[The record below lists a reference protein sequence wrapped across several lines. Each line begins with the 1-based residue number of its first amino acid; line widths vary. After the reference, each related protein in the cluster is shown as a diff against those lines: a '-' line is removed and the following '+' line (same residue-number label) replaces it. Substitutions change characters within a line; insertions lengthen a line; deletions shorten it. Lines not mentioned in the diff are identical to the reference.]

1 MSNLTTPLFIVIVS
15 NAGGEGK
22 TLLAQLIQ
30 ALLQLAGEPVI
41 MLDGDAGNQAAK
53 VADDNAKVVGWGVDA
68 IKARDILAAT
78 SDAHVILDLGAN
90 SLASAREIVDL
101 LPALRSIYAEAGYRT
116 IAFLP
121 VSTNKLGAV
130 EAIKALAPKI
140 EGFEKL
146 FVKVNRDNS
155 SAFAGEL
162 EGTDVVAVG
171 HLRPGFQAYIRQPG
185 QTMAKAVAHA
195 PPGFGLAAIQVAE
208 WMRGFAVQPPVL
220 NLLGPIPA
228 ILNRHA
234 RPVEVPGFPVNVIAH
249 TADAALAENIRRTRI
264 MQAIGKAGFTPQ
276 GLRKVATLLESGNL

>member
-1 MSNLTTPLFIVIVS
+1 MSDLTKLLFIVIVS

-53 VADDNAKVVGWGVDA
+53 VADADAKVVGWGVDA

-78 SDAHVILDLGAN
+78 SHAHVILDLGAN
-90 SLASAREIVDL
+90 SLASAREIVEL
-101 LPALRSIYAEAGYRT
+101 LPALRGAYAEAGFRT
-116 IAFLP
+116 VAFLP

-130 EAIKALAPKI
+130 EAIKTLAPKI

-146 FVKVNRDNS
+146 FVKVNRDGS
-155 SAFAGEL
+155 RAFGGTL
-162 EGTDVVAVG
+162 EGSDVVEVG

-185 QTMAKAVAHA
+185 RTIATAVSH
-195 PPGFGLAAIQVAE
+195 PTPGFGLAAVQVAE
-208 WMRGFAVQPPVL
+208 WMRDFAAQPPVL
-220 NLLGPIPA
+220 DLLGPVPVS
-228 ILNRHA
+228 LDRHE
-234 RPVEVPGFPVNVIAH
+234 RPVEIPGFAVNVIEHA
-249 TADAALAENIRRTRI
+249 TDAALAENIRRTRVT
-264 MQAIGKAGFTPQ
+264 QAIAQAGFTPE